1 MDALRGLYAKLRL
14 RINEDKSAVARVW
27 GRQFLGFSV
36 WTAPGKVINRRVA
49 PKALQAM
56 KERVRQLTARNG
68 GRSIGDG
75 VASPRRYL
83 AGWRTYFRLADT
95 PGVFADVDKW
105 LHRRLRAL
113 HLKHWKRGTT
123 VYRERRARGVSDP
136 MAGMAARFS
145 RNWWRVA
152 GHRALHVALPTAY
165 FDGLGVPRLAAR
177 SPQLAE
183 PPDTDPY
190 VRWCGRGRVGI
201 TYSPLSRFQAT
212 RPAMARNTQSVY
224 PLWDHGALTPGGC
237 SGQPEEHQHGP
248 VQPEHILVVELTK
261 TRPEL
266 CLRYRGGL
274 VRHQAARRPQSI
286 AFVRL
291 HREPEQGSVGRVR
304 RGRADRYGVQ
314 RVEPIILHY
323 HNRSGLP
330 RIVLTARRG
339 PDLAASHSEIAS
351 TKS

>member
-27 GRQFLGFSV
+27 GRQFLGFSF

-68 GRSIGDG
+68 GRSIGRV
-75 VASPRRYL
+75 VAELRRYL
-83 AGWRTYFRLADT
+83 VGWRTYFRLADT

-136 MAGMAARFS
+136 MAGMAARSS

-177 SPQLAE
+177 
-183 PPDTDPY
+183 
-190 VRWCGRGRVGI
+190 
-201 TYSPLSRFQAT
+201 
-212 RPAMARNTQSVY
+212 
-224 PLWDHGALTPGGC
+224 
-237 SGQPEEHQHGP
+237 
-248 VQPEHILVVELTK
+248 
-261 TRPEL
+261 
-266 CLRYRGGL
+266 
-274 VRHQAARRPQSI
+274 
-286 AFVRL
+286 
-291 HREPEQGSVGRVR
+291 
-304 RGRADRYGVQ
+304 
-314 RVEPIILHY
+314 
-323 HNRSGLP
+323 
-330 RIVLTARRG
+330 
-339 PDLAASHSEIAS
+339 
-351 TKS
+351 